1 MCEKYFGD
9 DAGNTEITKEQTVI
23 LATGH
28 NWGAPEFVWTEDGK
42 SCKAVFTC
50 ENDETNKSEET
61 AEVTSEIK
69 TEPTCTEMGVTAYTA
84 TVTFNGETYT
94 DTKEVT
100 DIPATGHD
108 TEIKNA
114 KDATCTQNGYTGD
127 KVCKIC
133 GEVVEKDKNIEKLAH
148 NYKDGKCTV
157 CGTKDPNYSKPT
169 EDTQPPQTGQK
180 SNLPMWYTLMIIAC
194 IAFVGIIIYTKK
206 KQNK

>member
-1 MCEKYFGD
+1 
-9 DAGNTEITKEQTVI
+9 
-23 LATGH
+23 
-28 NWGAPEFVWTEDGK
+28 
-42 SCKAVFTC
+42 
-50 ENDETNKSEET
+50 
-61 AEVTSEIK
+61 
-69 TEPTCTEMGVTAYTA
+69 MGVTAYTA

-100 DIPATGHD
+100 DILATGHD

-133 GEVVEKDKNIEKLAH
+133 GEVVEKGKNIEKLAH

-180 SNLPMWYTLMIIAC
+180 SNLPMWFTLMIIEC